1 MTTSNKQTVDEF
13 VISLSLQE
21 TVLKG
26 LQRLEKQIMPI
37 ATRMEKT
44 LNKTFS
50 KDYSRGMEKTFK
62 NIEKRA
68 QVASRNINKSLTQ
81 AFNVGNANSGQF
93 DRYRRE
99 GQSAAKDVG
108 RAIRDAYRIRGQANN
123 PPLPPL
129 PRPGQPRPQRNPR
142 QAIEDIHQRQLTS
155 GFYGQLQLRDQNR
168 AAEYRS
174 RLERLRME
182 HTASQDTIG
191 FRQNLRSLNYEF
203 SQTQR
208 QASILRSQQRLQALE
223 SSNAGA
229 GLSRLTDSAT
239 GLLAGFFAL
248 NRAMNFL
255 QDSIQIGGKYAQAHT
270 MGVVAYGSE
279 AENTRMTQ
287 KADETSRSYG
297 LDPLQTREQMAQMR
311 MTMPDG
317 FKNDQIAELFENES
331 VFAHTTGMSPD
342 AVGRLNYAFQ
352 QIATSAHLMG
362 QDFLQI
368 VNASPALVKGL
379 QKLHGFTNS
388 SQLKEYYKTVPGS
401 AFVSDAMK
409 VMKPTDQQKTMAQN
423 NIIAAQGRL
432 AGSLQ
437 FAKRD
442 FFDSAEKPIVRLFK
456 TLTDSADN
464 LGSVLTPA
472 AKGVGYLADR
482 LSDVAENANQAAMNL
497 TGYAGKASEDWN
509 SFYSTLDKSTQDN
522 LQKLS
527 GVFNQ
532 WFDVLIAVVAG
543 KLALAGAGKLGKM
556 AGLGSAGE
564 MMGAAGK
571 TFGIAAAV
579 VMGKELGDLLFDQFI
594 PQFQKY
600 AHKQWGW
607 GGKDG
612 TETTHG
618 GNVIK
623 DSWIDKTLT
632 FLHSNAMAATSGMP
646 TSGYPLLNS
655 GSMSSYM
662 PPAKQ
667 SLKIEQ
673 SPIQIAPFRIDIPL
687 PNGDTYSQMITPI
700 VQQQVQ
706 QQHEVQMMSATGLAG
721 SWQGTGNNA
730 GFTPSL
736 LTR

>member
-1 MTTSNKQTVDEF
+1 MSKQTVDEF
-13 VISLSLQE
+13 IIELGFSEKVLS
-21 TVLKG
+21 G
-26 LQRLEKQIMPI
+26 LAKLEKKIIPI

-44 LNKTFS
+44 LNKSFS
-50 KDYSRGMEKTFK
+50 KDYSKGMNRTFS

-93 DRYRRE
+93 ERYRKEGNAAARE
-99 GQSAAKDVG
+99 VSKS
-108 RAIRDAYRIRGQANN
+108 IRDAYRIRGSAN

-142 QAIEDIHQRQLTS
+142 QLIEDTHQRQITS
-155 GFYGQLQLRDQNR
+155 PFYGNLQLRDADR
-168 AAEYRS
+168 AAQYRS

-182 HTASQDTIG
+182 HTASQDMRG

-229 GLSRLTDSAT
+229 GLSRLAEGAT
-239 GLLAGFFAL
+239 GLIGGFLAL
-248 NRAMNFL
+248 NRSLNFL

-270 MGVVAYGSE
+270 MSVVAYGDEQESK
-279 AENTRMTQ
+279 RMTL
-287 KADETSRSYG
+287 KADETSRAYG
-297 LDPLQTREQMAQMR
+297 LDPLQTREQQAQMR
-311 MTMPDG
+311 MTMPDS
-317 FKNDQIAELFENES
+317 FSNDKIAELFENES
-331 VFAHTTGMSPD
+331 VYAHTTGMDPQ
-342 AVGRLNYAFQ
+342 AVGRLNYALQ
-352 QIATSAHLMG
+352 QIAVSAHLMG
-362 QDFLQI
+362 QDFMQV

-379 QKLHGFTNS
+379 QKLHG
-388 SQLKEYYKTVPGS
+388 LKNTAELKDYYKTVPGS
-401 AFVSDAMK
+401 SFVSDAMK

-442 FFDSAEKPIVRLFK
+442 FFDSMERPMVRLFK

-472 AKGVGYLADR
+472 AKGVGFLADR
-482 LSDVAENANQAAMNL
+482 LSDVAENANSAAMNIS
-497 TGYAGKASEDWN
+497 GFSGKYSEDWDK
-509 SFYSTLDKSTQDN
+509 FYTGLGKDTQDN

-527 GVFNQ
+527 GVFNN

-556 AGLGSAGE
+556 AGLGSTGE

-579 VMGKELGDLLFDQFI
+579 VIGRELGDLLFDQFI

-607 GGKDG
+607 GGADG
-612 TETTHG
+612 TETTHS

-623 DSWIDKTLT
+623 DSWLDKTIN
-632 FLHSNAMAATSGMP
+632 FLHQNAMAATSANMP
-646 TSGYPLLNS
+646 GYPLLNS
-655 GSMSSYM
+655 GQSSYM

-706 QQHEVQMMSATGLAG
+706 QQHEVQMMSAQGLQG
-721 SWQGTGNNA
+721 SWQGAGNNA

>member
-1 MTTSNKQTVDEF
+1 MSKQTVDEF
-13 VISLSLQE
+13 IIELGFSEKVLS
-21 TVLKG
+21 G
-26 LQRLEKQIMPI
+26 LAKLEKKIIPI

-44 LNKTFS
+44 LNKSFS
-50 KDYSRGMEKTFK
+50 KDYSKGMNRTFS

-81 AFNVGNANSGQF
+81 AFNVGSANNGMF
-93 DRYRRE
+93 ERYRKEGNAAARE
-99 GQSAAKDVG
+99 VG
-108 RAIRDAYRIRGQANN
+108 KAIRDSYRFRGQSL
-123 PPLPPL
+123 PPLTPL
-129 PRPGQPRPQRNPR
+129 PRPGQSRQQRNPR
-142 QAIEDIHQRQLTS
+142 QLIEDRHQQQLTS
-155 GFYGQLQLRDQNR
+155 PFYGNLMLRDSNR

-182 HTASQDTIG
+182 HIASQDMRG
-191 FRQNLRSLNYEF
+191 FRTGLRSLNYEF
-203 SQTQR
+203 AQSQR

-223 SSNAGA
+223 SANAGA
-229 GLSRLTDSAT
+229 GLSRLAEGAT
-239 GLLAGFFAL
+239 GLIGGFLAL

-255 QDSIQIGGKYAQAHT
+255 QESITIGGRYQQSHT

-287 KADETSRSYG
+287 KADDVSRGYG

-311 MTMPDG
+311 MTMPDS

-331 VFAHTTGMSPD
+331 VYAHTTGMDPQ
-342 AVGRLNYAFQ
+342 AVGRLNYALQ
-352 QIATSAHLMG
+352 QIAVSAHLMG
-362 QDFLQI
+362 QDFMQV

-379 QKLHGFTNS
+379 QQLHGLKNS
-388 SQLKEYYKTVPGS
+388 SELKNYYKTVPGS

-442 FFDSAEKPIVRLFK
+442 FFDSMQQPTVRLFK

-482 LSDVAENANQAAMNL
+482 LSDVAENANSAAMNL
-497 TGYAGKASEDWN
+497 TGFAGKYSEDWDK
-509 SFYSTLDKSTQDN
+509 FYSGLDKSTQDN
-522 LQKLS
+522 LTKIS

-532 WFDVLIAVVAG
+532 FFDVLIAVVAG

-600 AHKQWGW
+600 AHEQFGW

-612 TETTHG
+612 TETTHS

-623 DSWIDKTLT
+623 DSWLDKTIN
-632 FLHSNAMAATSGMP
+632 FLHQNAMAATSANMP
-646 TSGYPLLNS
+646 GYPLLNS
-655 GSMSSYM
+655 GQSSYM

-706 QQHEVQMMSATGLAG
+706 QQHEVQMMSAQGLQG
-721 SWQGTGNNA
+721 SWQGAGNNA